1 MVTQAATVVNPS
13 PNNTTSYRKSNRAA
27 LTKRRKAKAKTPAQR
42 RYWLD
47 IGKAISLELT
57 AAKYDQADA
66 GGDGAQ

>member
-1 MVTQAATVVNPS
+1 MVAQERRAVNTS
-13 PNNTTSYRKSNRAA
+13 GKNKTSYRKTRAPLA
-27 LTKRRKAKAKTPAQR
+27 KRRKVKAKTPVER

>member
-1 MVTQAATVVNPS
+1 MVAQERRAVN
-13 PNNTTSYRKSNRAA
+13 TSGNKKTSHRKTRAPLA
-27 LTKRRKAKAKTPAQR
+27 KRRKVKAKTPAQR

-47 IGKAISLELT
+47 IGKAISLELA

>member
-1 MVTQAATVVNPS
+1 MAILSHSNKSVKKSTL
-13 PNNTTSYRKSNRAA
+13 NTCQKLAKG
-27 LTKRRKAKAKTPAQR
+27 KRRKVTKAKTPAQR

-47 IGKAISLELT
+47 VGKAISLELI

>member
-1 MVTQAATVVNPS
+1 MSIPRGYTKIKTENRTKKAKGQRRKAT
-13 PNNTTSYRKSNRAA
+13 
-27 LTKRRKAKAKTPAQR
+27 KAKAKTPAQR